1 MIAEDY
7 ILIPHQI
14 PGRDIRRRVE
24 IIAPLPDPEVEE
36 RSDSNLLGIAARLIL
51 FGILDQDHVLQDLDR
66 DRETGIERD
75 K

>member
-1 MIAEDY
+1 MIAEDQ
-7 ILIPHQI
+7 LPIPHQI

-24 IIAPLPDPEVEE
+24 VIAPLPDPEVEE

-51 FGILDQDHVLQDLDR
+51 FGILDQDHVLQDLDL